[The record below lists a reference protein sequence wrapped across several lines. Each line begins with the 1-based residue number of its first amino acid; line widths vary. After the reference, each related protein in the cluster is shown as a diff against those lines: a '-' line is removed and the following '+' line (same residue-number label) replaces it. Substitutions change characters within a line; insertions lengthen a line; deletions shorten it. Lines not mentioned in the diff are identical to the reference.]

1 MSALLMLPYLARSR
15 AIEVGTR
22 QVEEWGLGYIDLYLI
37 HFPIA
42 LQYNPDCTR
51 VSSIRYSTWKVR
63 TSADFGRS
71 QRDGTSMA
79 RKV

>member
-1 MSALLMLPYLARSR
+1 MHSLIRKVHDATLKSMSQLLIVTYLSRSR

-42 LQYNPDCTR
+42 IQYNPEYTR
-51 VSSIRYSTWKVR
+51 VSSN
-63 TSADFGRS
+63 
-71 QRDGTSMA
+71 
-79 RKV
+79 